1 MRLPTLTVVLALA
14 TAMPAHAQL
23 LRAVVKSADSV
34 PAAGA
39 ILSVLDAQGRAV
51 ARAFVQENGFLEVRV
66 PGAGRYGLRLDR
78 AGTEAE
84 LLPPVDVSG
93 LVTNLRVTPTRAPSP
108 LGPGPQGV
116 APGSCRLGLELDG
129 RLADLWESVR
139 FGYVGIALG
148 ESGKQLPRMIT
159 RFERTL
165 DVEAKKVVES
175 RTLPAI
181 RILERPY
188 PALTA
193 DTLAKIGYIHG
204 DSSYFA
210 FELPDARVITS
221 TAFAAQHCFSEVP
234 GERIEEGKSWVGLA
248 FAPAAEK
255 PNRTEIGGVFWLERE
270 TARLVAFSFDYRPPP
285 AAKGSFG
292 GQQRYGHTAAGVPYV
307 KTWVLRLP
315 IYASRTTNET
325 RAMLTPDRELRQAF
339 VRTLSVTGV
348 REEGGEAALLP

>member
-1 MRLPTLTVVLALA
+1 MRILSIGVLLTLAAA
-14 TAMPAHAQL
+14 TPAHAQL
-23 LRAVVKSADSV
+23 LRAVIKSADSV

-39 ILSVLDAQGRAV
+39 ILSVLDAKGLAV
-51 ARAFVQENGFLEVRV
+51 ARAFVQANGFLEVRV
-66 PGAGRYGLRLDR
+66 PGQGRYGLRLDQV
-78 AGTEAE
+78 GVDSE

-93 LVTNLRVTPTRAPSP
+93 LVTNIRVTPALTARP
-108 LGPGPQGV
+108 LGPGPQG
-116 APGSCRLGLELDG
+116 AAGSACRLGLELEG
-129 RLADLWESVR
+129 RLADLWESVQ
-139 FGYVGIALG
+139 FGYTGIALG
-148 ESGKQLPRMIT
+148 ESSKQLPRTIT

-165 DVEAKKVVES
+165 DVDAKKVVDS

-188 PALTA
+188 ATLTA

-210 FELPDARVITS
+210 FESPDARVITS
-221 TAFAAQHCFSEVP
+221 TAFAAQHCFTEVP
-234 GERIEEGKSWVGLA
+234 GERIEDGKSWVGLA
-248 FAPAAEK
+248 FAPATEK

-270 TARLVAFSFDYRPPP
+270 SARLVAFSFDYRPPP
-285 AAKGSFG
+285 AAKGTFG
-292 GQQRYGHTAAGVPYV
+292 GEQRYGRNAAGVPYV
-307 KTWVLRLP
+307 QQWVLRLP

-348 REEGGEAALLP
+348 REEGGEAALVQ